1 MSDQHI
7 QKGLTKTE
15 WDAAVAVAQ
24 ELAASECDPN
34 EAAKLLSYLRAK
46 LSVASFQK
54 ILNAREAML
63 AKTAMNVP
71 FVRSGRTARH
81 WTSISK
87 MWKNCS
93 QSLPQDAERLLL
105 LLGWAVRIMRYYNT
119 DVGKAELAE
128 RQRAGEHSQLPPQ
141 LQASSPPSSQPH
153 LSARPPEHVGQSYP
167 AEERTR
173 VAVTKSRFKVGEQVT
188 ARRIEDPKG
197 RNRPWFLADD
207 GFGGVVTRGQVPDIK
222 VGETVSLWIDAVT
235 KDTYNFSSV
244 APATPRSNKRGKRQR

>member
-1 MSDQHI
+1 MSAQHI

-46 LSVASFQK
+46 LNVASFQK
-54 ILNAREAML
+54 ILNAREAIL
-63 AKTAMNVP
+63 AKTSMNVP

-93 QSLPQDAERLLL
+93 QLLPQDAERLLL

-128 RQRAGEHSQLPPQ
+128 RQRTGEH
-141 LQASSPPSSQPH
+141 
-153 LSARPPEHVGQSYP
+153 GQSFL
-167 AEERTR
+167 AKGQSK
-173 VAVTKSRFKVGEQVT
+173 VAVTRARFKVGEQVT
-188 ARRIEDPKG
+188 AKRVEDPKG
-197 RNRPWFLADD
+197 KGRPWFQADD
-207 GFGGVVTRGQVPDIK
+207 GFGGVITRGAVPQVQ
-222 VGETVSLWIDAVT
+222 VGDMASLWIAAVS

-244 APATPRSNKRGKRQR
+244 APATPRSNKRGKHQR

>member
-1 MSDQHI
+1 MSAQHI

-46 LSVASFQK
+46 LNVASFQK

-63 AKTAMNVP
+63 AKISMNVP

-93 QSLPQDAERLLL
+93 PSLPKDAERLLL

-128 RQRAGEHSQLPPQ
+128 HQRAGEH
-141 LQASSPPSSQPH
+141 
-153 LSARPPEHVGQSYP
+153 GQSSL
-167 AEERTR
+167 AKGQSK
-173 VAVTKSRFKVGEQVT
+173 VAVTKSRFRVGEQVT
-188 ARRIEDPKG
+188 AKRVEDPKG
-197 RNRPWFLADD
+197 RGRPWFQADD
-207 GFGGVVTRGQVPDIK
+207 GFGGVVTRGQVPDVK
-222 VGETVSLWIDAVT
+222 VGESVSLWIGAVSEE
-235 KDTYNFSSV
+235 TYNFSSQ
-244 APATPRSNKRGKRQR
+244 APSPPRESKGGAKRR